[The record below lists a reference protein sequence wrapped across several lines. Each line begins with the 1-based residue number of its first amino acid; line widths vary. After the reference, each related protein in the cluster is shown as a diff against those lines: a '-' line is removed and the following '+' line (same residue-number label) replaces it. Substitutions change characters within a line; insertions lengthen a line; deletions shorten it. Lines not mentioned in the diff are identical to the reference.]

1 MNAEVKNGCKNKNA
15 NFKITGKIFTTN
27 IKSMVKLLR
36 KQFWPNTLKKI

>member
-27 IKSMVKLLR
+27 IKEVWL
-36 KQFWPNTLKKI
+36 NC